1 MNMVAGILIALCL
14 LWLIIAHSMC
24 IAPSDKD
31 LWDMNLSN
39 VI

>member
-1 MNMVAGILIALCL
+1 MVAGILVFICL

-31 LWDMNLSN
+31 LWGNEFE
-39 VI
+39 

>member
-1 MNMVAGILIALCL
+1 MVAGILIVLCL

-31 LWDMNLSN
+31 LWGHEFE
-39 VI
+39 